1 MDKKKKFIAEEL
13 IKVTNKVTE
22 KHKTNVYY
30 SLIDIEEV
38 LKKMIEIEEL
48 DNLYRNNL

>member
-1 MDKKKKFIAEEL
+1 MNKKKKFIEEQL

-22 KHKTNVYY
+22 KHKLNVYY

-38 LKKMIEIEEL
+38 LKRMIEIEKL
-48 DNLYRNNL
+48 DNLYKNNL